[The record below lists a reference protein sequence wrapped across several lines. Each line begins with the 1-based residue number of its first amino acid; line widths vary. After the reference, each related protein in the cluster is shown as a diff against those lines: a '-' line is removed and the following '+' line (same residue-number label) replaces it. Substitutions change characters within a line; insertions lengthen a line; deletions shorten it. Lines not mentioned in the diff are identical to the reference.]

1 MTIYHSP
8 VTSTPAERAERFA
21 GLHRPGRPLL
31 LPNPWDVGS
40 AHLLASLGFEALATT
55 SSGFAATLGRL
66 DGSVT
71 RDEALS
77 HAAAIVAATDLPVSA
92 DFENGFA
99 DAPEDVAGSVTL
111 AAKTGLA
118 GLSVEDF
125 TRREDDPIYDLDL
138 AAARVA
144 AAAGAAH
151 AGPVRLVLTAR
162 AEGHL
167 HGKTDLGETV
177 ARLEAYAEAGADV
190 VFAPGVTALDD
201 VARLVAV
208 GPPVNVLALP
218 GAPSVAELASV
229 GVARVS
235 VGGAFAFAALG
246 ALADAAEELRDTGT
260 YGYWAGAQR
269 GRTAAGKAFPG

>member
-1 MTIYHSP
+1 MLTMA
-8 VTSTPAERAERFA
+8 STPAGRAELFA
-21 GLHRPGRPLL
+21 RLHRPGQPLL
-31 LPNPWDVGS
+31 LPNPWDLGS
-40 AHLLASLGFEALATT
+40 ARLLASLGFEALATT
-55 SSGFAATLGRL
+55 SGGFAATLGRL

-71 RDEALS
+71 REEALA
-77 HAAAIVAATDLPVSA
+77 HAAAMVAATDLPVSA

-99 DAPEDVAGSVTL
+99 DSPDGVAESVTL
-111 AAKTGLA
+111 AAATGLA

-125 TRREDDPIYDLDL
+125 TRRDDDPIYDLEL

-144 AAAGAAH
+144 AAARAAH
-151 AGPVRLVLTAR
+151 AGPVRVVLTAR

-167 HGKTDLGETV
+167 HGRTDLGETV

-208 GPPVNVLALP
+208 GRPVNVLALP
-218 GAPSVAELASV
+218 GTPSVAELAAV

-235 VGGAFAFAALG
+235 VGGAFAYAALG
-246 ALADAAEELRDTGT
+246 ALVAAAEQFRDAGT
-260 YGYWAGAQR
+260 YGWWPDARRGQGAV
-269 GRTAAGKAFPG
+269 RTAFRA